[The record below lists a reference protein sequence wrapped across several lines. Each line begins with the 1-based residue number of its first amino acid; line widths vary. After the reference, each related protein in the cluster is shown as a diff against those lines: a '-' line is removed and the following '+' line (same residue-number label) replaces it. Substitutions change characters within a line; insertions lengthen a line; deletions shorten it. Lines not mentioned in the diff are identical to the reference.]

1 MVDIREEEKEE
12 RKRERDFPLNRER
25 KEDWND
31 PVSDEE
37 MRTIELS
44 HSLD

>member
-12 RKRERDFPLNRER
+12 RKRERDVPLNRER

-37 MRTIELS
+37 MRTNELS
-44 HSLD
+44 HS